1 MLGTLL
7 HPDVHGDGAELCWTS
22 PIPLAA
28 GLCCCWQWDWQAS
41 SRGMDS
47 PHCPVE
53 MAEFPKVGQVN
64 FLTCADLLVTM
75 DIAQL
80 YTNNLP

>member
-41 SRGMDS
+41 SQGMDS

>member
-1 MLGTLL
+1 MLLA
-7 HPDVHGDGAELCWTS
+7 PRLCH
-22 PIPLAA
+22 
-28 GLCCCWQWDWQAS
+28 CWQWDWQAG

-53 MAEFPKVGQVN
+53 MAEFPKVGQGN
-64 FLTCADLLVTM
+64 FLTHTDLLVTM

>member
-1 MLGTLL
+1 ML
-7 HPDVHGDGAELCWTS
+7 
-22 PIPLAA
+22 LAP
-28 GLCCCWQWDWQAS
+28 GLCCCWQWDWQAGS
-41 SRGMDS
+41 QGMDS

-53 MAEFPKVGQVN
+53 MTEFPKVGQVKFFFF
-64 FLTCADLLVTM
+64 FLTRADLPVTM